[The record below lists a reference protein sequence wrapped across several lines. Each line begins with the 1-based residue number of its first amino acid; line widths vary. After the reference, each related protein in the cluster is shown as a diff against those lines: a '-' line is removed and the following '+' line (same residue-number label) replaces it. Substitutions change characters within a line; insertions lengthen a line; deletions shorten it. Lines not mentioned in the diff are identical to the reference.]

1 MRKPNRG
8 IIVAIRIYAKAT
20 STTGIKALMS
30 VTKRKRPWIEEN
42 IPQEI
47 AESREW
53 HNILSFFLI
62 HSPCKPQ
69 SNKRHAIED
78 IWGAKPWLSA
88 RYLKR
93 QLNLAITGIDQ
104 CPLKKAKNSHELDS
118 ELSSAN
124 IDGQDFYLK
133 PDRQIAVFTEIS
145 GNGNSSVYMSFFY
158 HLRNSLA
165 HARFGFT
172 HNSKGEYVLIFEDG
186 RSKGQDGF
194 EVKARGLIKL
204 ESLSNIIETIEAGPS
219 RLPDIESLILGAI
232 ENGINTKKKIIQ
244 ETEIPKEDWA
254 IYSQILRKE
263 KKIISNNKKWFL
275 VDKNQTSQN
284 KPNAK

>member
-1 MRKPNRG
+1 
-8 IIVAIRIYAKAT
+8 
-20 STTGIKALMS
+20 MS

-78 IWGAKPWLSA
+78 IWGATPWLSA

-172 HNSKGEYVLIFEDG
+172 HNSKGEYVLILEDG
-186 RSKGQDGF
+186 RSKGQDEF

-219 RLPDIESLILGAI
+219 RLPDIESPILGAI

-263 KKIISNNKKWFL
+263 KKIVSNNKKWFL